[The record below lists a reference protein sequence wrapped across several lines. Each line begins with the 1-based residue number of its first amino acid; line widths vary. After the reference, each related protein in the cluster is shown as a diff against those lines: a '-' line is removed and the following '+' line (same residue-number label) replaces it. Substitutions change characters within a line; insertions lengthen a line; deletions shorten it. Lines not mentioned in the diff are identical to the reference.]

1 MDGQPPPPP
10 EDGDAAPW
18 PLPQGGE
25 DPKLLLARKLK
36 DYAGQSHAALM
47 ALNYAA
53 LSSTF
58 RPERAMTAAGLDP
71 AMAEQPDSPEAL
83 RRFAA
88 AAQLAQA
95 CDTQI
100 WQPDWIMRTV
110 ARARQI
116 ETMDGR
122 QQNVA
127 DVVAW
132 RRVQPGYEADA
143 AAQAICDALLGEG
156 DFAPDRV
163 DAALA
168 AGLDPPHY
176 ERLIRGISLAL
187 PLSPAR
193 DRIEGLRAALARAEG
208 KASAAKAE
216 QPVERDEVRRITTLV
231 EAQWGA
237 GAGPETLRITHVCGG
252 EGVGK
257 STLLAQVR
265 QSFATDRTIGVTL
278 DFDRPGID
286 GSDLLGLST
295 ELARQVAEAVGPEG
309 GTLYAAIDRA
319 QGDVD
324 EQRSNVRLVA
334 QTLLDDVAG
343 LLDTTGR
350 RLLLSLDTLDALT
363 LRGDTAAVLLL
374 QWLQALRAQTA
385 RVAILAAGRTALPP
399 QSPLSALAEQV
410 VLGGLPEEAV
420 LKRLEALDIGG
431 ASATRIAAFARGN
444 PLLLQ
449 LGVRFAES
457 GQDALLATD
466 KPDAAALYRQ
476 FLLQLE
482 PEDLRPAAEAGLLL
496 RQVNAALLA
505 DVILPAIGGAG
516 APADLLARLAGKA
529 WLVETRGDWRIHQ
542 EELRG
547 ALLDGLIDA
556 DPARAQRIFA
566 AAADWHG
573 GQGEALPALYY
584 RLQHMRWGDAA
595 PTVDPNLAA
604 HMPYAMLAELPDA
617 ARNAIALAR
626 GERSSLFRPQ
636 APGSKATAGPF
647 GPDAA
652 AELQMLLERRA
663 RFEAAM
669 MVRQAQD
676 FSAIDPASPAGAAVI
691 EALWRGGDFP
701 RAQALLAARRA
712 GSEQPFPLD
721 DASFHLIAA
730 FADLDPLG
738 FRAHAAAHA
747 DWAMEVARRIGET
760 GARTWDVPG
769 LLLRAE
775 GFETRHAFADALWP
789 LWTADRPESDPPA
802 VAPDLSA
809 RVVQLARDP
818 LHRDLLLAGLQGLPS
833 LDGLEPIAL
842 ETAQALLGTLP
853 EEEAAD
859 YVGSFAVERVDA
871 LGGLAFFAARMAREH
886 PVPMLE
892 PLFVRIARR
901 RATVA
906 GRWAYGPQPAGW
918 RNASAAEA
926 RETAATPFERRAMRA
941 LIQPMLAEDRAPA
954 TPGSQSPSRS
964 TSAQRN
970 QVMPDVLEAEVQIAP
985 SNPIQEESRGRLA
998 SAPSDMRE
1006 AAQRAIAKGLID
1018 PANFGF
1024 SSGDNPAASPLE
1036 SVDNP
1041 VALEAIVLLTGRPPM
1056 LIRNDRVVI
1065 DPIAQN
1071 AMGPGTGLSDLNPGV
1086 ISGVEPMIPSIG
1098 RIEFINHQMQ
1108 WGGTGFVIP
1117 GGKGDR
1123 RFVVT
1128 NRHVAKLVAR
1138 RQRDGSGLFL
1148 RSPQGI
1154 PYKAK
1159 IDMREEFQGAVGT
1172 GFECPVERIVYLADD
1187 TEADCAL
1194 LEISMTA
1201 TCKPG
1206 ELALA
1211 DKRADVNELVAAI
1224 GYPAYDERNEVAPMR
1239 KYFGDIY
1246 NVKRFA
1252 PGRIMQSAPGDLLM
1266 HDCTTLGGNSGSA
1279 LISLSKKAVV
1289 GLHFSGSFG
1298 IGNSA
1303 VSVETLK
1310 QLQTGRLFAVTAA
1323 PTTAAEAPGDDGVHQ
1338 PEHFA
1343 GREGFDDEGFLQCD
1357 LGTPIPAM
1365 DDAVLDDLVIPS
1377 DGTAER
1383 PKELR
1388 YTNFS
1393 VFYSRSRKTPR
1404 FTAVNIDGE
1413 KSVRIK
1419 RGSDTWFFDLRIPRE
1434 LQLSRESFLG
1444 ALDRGHMVRREDP
1457 NFGPDAQR
1465 ANDDTFHYTNA
1476 ALQHAG
1482 LNQGKSL
1489 WQGLENYILD
1499 SARTEGFRA
1508 CVFTG
1513 PILDDE
1519 DPLLGLDDLQIPL
1532 QFWKVVVM
1540 PKVGGG
1546 LHATGYLL
1554 SQGDLIR
1561 KLLEE
1566 RSAAGRGG
1574 NESQA
1579 EGFQLGAYRTFQ
1591 IAIKHIEQA
1600 TGLRWAYL
1608 DGADPLAELGN
1619 EAVSPVT
1626 YTPIDSADDLI
1637 L

>member
-1 MDGQPPPPP
+1 MDGQPPLPP
-10 EDGDAAPW
+10 EDGDDLPW
-18 PLPQGGE
+18 PLPEGGE

-36 DYAGQSHAALM
+36 DYAGQSYAALM

-58 RPERAMTAAGLDP
+58 RPEQAMAAAGLDP
-71 AMAEQPDSPEAL
+71 SMAEQPDSPEAL

-127 DVVAW
+127 DVVGW
-132 RRVQPGYEADA
+132 RRIQPGYEADA

-208 KASAAKAE
+208 KANAAKAE
-216 QPVERDEVRRITTLV
+216 PPVGRDETGRIAALI
-231 EAQWGA
+231 EAQWGPTA
-237 GAGPETLRITHVCGG
+237 TPDVMCIAYVCGG

-257 STLLAQVR
+257 STLLTQVR
-265 QSFATDRTIGVTL
+265 QSFATDRTVGVTL

-286 GSDLLGLST
+286 GSDLLGLSM

-309 GTLYAAIDRA
+309 GILYAAIERA
-319 QGDVD
+319 LGDVD
-324 EQRSNVRLVA
+324 EQRSNARLVA

-350 RLLLSLDTLDALT
+350 RLLLSLDTLDTLT
-363 LRGDTAAVLLL
+363 LRGDTAAILLV
-374 QWLQALRAQTA
+374 QWLQALRTQTA
-385 RVAILAAGRTALPP
+385 RIAILAAGRAALPP
-399 QSPLSALAEQV
+399 HSPLAACVGQV
-410 VLGGLPEEAV
+410 VLGGLPDEAV
-420 LKRLEALDIGG
+420 LKRLEMLDMGG
-431 ASATRIAAFARGN
+431 QRAARVATFAKGS

-449 LGVRFAES
+449 LGVRFLES
-457 GQDALLATD
+457 GQDALLTTD
-466 KPDAAALYRQ
+466 KPDAAALYQ
-476 FLLQLE
+476 AFLAQLE
-482 PEDLRPAAEAGLLL
+482 PAELRPVAEAGLLL

-505 DVILPAIGGAG
+505 DVVLPAVAGDGAEKGGA
-516 APADLLARLAGKA
+516 ADLLARLASKA
-529 WLVETRGDWRIHQ
+529 WLVETRGDWLIHQ

-547 ALLDGLIDA
+547 ALLDRQIDA
-556 DPARAQRIFA
+556 DRPRAQRIFA
-566 AAADWHG
+566 AAADWHA
-573 GQGEALPALYY
+573 GQGDGLLALYY
-584 RLQHMRWGDAA
+584 RLQLMRWGEPA
-595 PTVDPNLAA
+595 PTADPNLAA
-604 HMPYAMLAELPDA
+604 HVAAAMLAELPDA

-626 GERSSLFRPQ
+626 GERSSLFRVISPD
-636 APGSKATAGPF
+636 SGPF

-669 MVRQAQD
+669 MVRQARD

-691 EALWRGGDFP
+691 EALWRSGDFP
-701 RAQALLAARRA
+701 RAQALLAVRRA
-712 GSEQPFPLD
+712 DAGQPFPLD

-738 FRAHAAAHA
+738 FRAHARAHP
-747 DWAMEVARRIGET
+747 DWAGDVARRIGET
-760 GARTWDVPG
+760 GARAWDVPG

-775 GFETRHAFADALWP
+775 GFQTRHAFADALWP
-789 LWTADRPESDPPA
+789 LWTADRPEADPP
-802 VAPDLSA
+802 VLPPDLSA
-809 RVVQLARDP
+809 RIVQLARDP

-833 LDGLEPIAL
+833 LDGLEAIAL

-871 LGGLAFFAARMAREH
+871 LGGLAFFAARMARAH

-918 RNASAAEA
+918 RDASEAERMEA
-926 RETAATPFERRAMRA
+926 AATPFERTAMGE
-941 LIQPMLAEDRAPA
+941 LILPMLAEDRTAA
-954 TPGSQSPSRS
+954 TAEIQPPTPSP
-964 TSAQRN
+964 SAQRN

-985 SNPIQEESRGRLA
+985 SSPIQEESRGRLA
-998 SAPSDMRE
+998 SAPQDMRE

-1159 IDMREEFQGAVGT
+1159 IDMREEFQGAAG
-1172 GFECPVERIVYLADD
+1172 GAFECPVERIVYLADD

-1194 LEISMTA
+1194 LEISVTA
-1201 TCKPG
+1201 TCRPG

-1211 DKRADVNELVAAI
+1211 DKRADVNELIAAI

-1323 PTTAAEAPGDDGVHQ
+1323 PAAAAEAPGDDGIHQ

-1419 RGSDTWFFDLRIPRE
+1419 RGSDIWYFDLRIPRE
-1434 LQLSRESFLG
+1434 LQLDRGSFLG

-1457 NFGPDAQR
+1457 NFGSDAQR

-1513 PILDDE
+1513 PILDAE
-1519 DPLLGLDDLQIPL
+1519 DPPLGLDDLQIPL

-1626 YTPIDSADDLI
+1626 YTPLDSADDLI